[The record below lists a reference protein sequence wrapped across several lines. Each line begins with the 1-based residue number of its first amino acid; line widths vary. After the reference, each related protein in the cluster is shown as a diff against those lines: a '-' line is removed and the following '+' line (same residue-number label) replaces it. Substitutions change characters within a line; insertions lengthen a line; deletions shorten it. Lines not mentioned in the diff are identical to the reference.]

1 MRIAVVGAGIFGVT
15 IANTLAKKGYDVD
28 LFEKESD
35 IMQAASG
42 INQFR
47 LHRGYHYPRS
57 TSTAISSRDG
67 EASFR
72 EEYGDAVIDD
82 NEHYYCIASAK
93 SKTSKDQFIDFCKK
107 CNLEYSIVELPHVD
121 NESHELAVKVRES
134 LIDYPLLKNIVWS
147 KLIANK
153 VKTFFNKTFSL
164 DNSDHDIVV
173 NCTYANLNSIYNDPS
188 HPKKEYQ
195 FEVCEKPLIRLPKEF
210 HRKSIV
216 ILDGPFFCI
225 DPYGRTDMHL
235 MGNVVHAIHATN
247 TGHTPNIPDSIKKI
261 LNKGIIKNPEVTNF
275 NKFIESAI
283 EIMPEMKRAEH
294 IGSMYTVRTVLPN
307 TDKTDERPTVVSHVN
322 DRVIHVFSGKIGNC
336 VDASMK
342 VLELIEKRGI

>member
-1 MRIAVVGAGIFGVT
+1 MKIAVVGAGIFGST
-15 IANTLAKKGYDVD
+15 IAIALAKKGYDVE

-57 TSTAISSRDG
+57 ASTAISSRDG

-72 EEYGDAVIDD
+72 EEYGEAVIDD

-93 SKTSKDQFIDFCKK
+93 SKTSKEQFIDFCKK
-107 CNLEYSIVELPHVD
+107 CNLEYSIVELPHAD
-121 NESHELAVKVRES
+121 SKAHELAVKVKES
-134 LIDYPLLKNIVWS
+134 LIDYPLLKSIVWG
-147 KLIANK
+147 KLIKNK
-153 VKTFFNKTFSL
+153 VKTYFNKIFSL
-164 DNSDHDIVV
+164 DTSDHDLVV
-173 NCTYANLNSIYNDPS
+173 NCTYANLNSLYEDTV
-188 HPKKEYQ
+188 HPQKEYQ
-195 FEVCEKPLIRLPKEF
+195 FEVCEKPLIKLPKEF
-210 HRKSIV
+210 YRKSIV

-247 TGHTPNIPDSIKKI
+247 TGIKPNIPESIRSV
-261 LNKGIIKNPEVTNF
+261 LNKGIIKNPQVTNF
-275 NKFIESAI
+275 KKFIESAI

-307 TDKTDERPTVVSHVN
+307 TDKTDERPTVVSRVN

-336 VDASMK
+336 VDASRQ
-342 VLELIEKRGI
+342 VIALIEKL